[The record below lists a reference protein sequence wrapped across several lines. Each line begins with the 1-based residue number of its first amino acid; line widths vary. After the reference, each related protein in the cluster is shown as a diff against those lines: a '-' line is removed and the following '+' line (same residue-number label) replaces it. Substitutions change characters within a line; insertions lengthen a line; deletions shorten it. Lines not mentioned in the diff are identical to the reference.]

1 MIKHTHKGKLMILKM
16 VLENWG
22 YNEGKERLHRV
33 ANGEDDV
40 EGSLYLADYDRV
52 NYLLDTMKKRE
63 KPGVPRRWLNKDE
76 MVEMNFLFKRYDGKR
91 NKTEIRSKKYI

>member
-22 YNEGKERLHRV
+22 YNEGQKYGMDSRM
-33 ANGEDDV
+33 GK
-40 EGSLYLADYDRV
+40 LYLADWDRV
-52 NYLLDTMKKRE
+52 CYLLDTMKKRE
-63 KPGVPRRWLNKDE
+63 KPGVPRRWLTKDE
-76 MVEMNFLFKRYDGKR
+76 MVEMNFLFKRYDGER

>member
-22 YNEGKERLHRV
+22 YNEGKERLYRV

-52 NYLLDTMKKRE
+52 N
-63 KPGVPRRWLNKDE
+63 
-76 MVEMNFLFKRYDGKR
+76 
-91 NKTEIRSKKYI
+91 